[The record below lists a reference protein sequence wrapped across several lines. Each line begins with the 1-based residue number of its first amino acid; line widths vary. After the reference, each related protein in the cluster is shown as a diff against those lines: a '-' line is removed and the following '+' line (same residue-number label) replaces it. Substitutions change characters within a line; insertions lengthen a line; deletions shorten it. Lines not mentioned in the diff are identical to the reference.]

1 MVGLLT
7 TTELLPPL
15 ATMINVD
22 EASSSQRNPPSSGA
36 TSRSL
41 LERLKADD
49 ASAWETLVGLYGPL
63 VYRWLRRW
71 DLPEHEAADVFQDVF
86 QALAK
91 HIARFRKENA
101 GDTFRGWLRRI
112 TENKV
117 RDHLRKLGREPGG
130 EGGTEAQLR
139 LASLPDLVSPEGDE
153 SGSGYEHAGL
163 LRAAVELIR
172 GEFEIRTWQAF
183 WLTAVEARSTS
194 DVAVELGMSPGAV
207 RVAKSRVLKRLRE
220 ELGGL

>member
-1 MVGLLT
+1 MVH
-7 TTELLPPL
+7 
-15 ATMINVD
+15 VD
-22 EASSSQRNPPSSGA
+22 ETRSSHREPPSSGA

-41 LERLKADD
+41 LERVKADD
-49 ASAWETLVGLYGPL
+49 ESAWETLVTLYGPL
-63 VYRWLRRW
+63 VYRWIRRW

-86 QALAK
+86 GALAK
-91 HIARFRKENA
+91 HIAGFRKENA

-112 TENKV
+112 TDNKV
-117 RDHLRKLGREPGG
+117 RDHFRTLGRQPGG

-139 LASLPDLVSPEGDE
+139 LASLPEQVSREGDS
-153 SGSGYEHAGL
+153 SGSEHEQAGL

-172 GEFEIRTWQAF
+172 GEFETPTWQAF
-183 WLTAVEARSTS
+183 WLTAVEAKSPVE
-194 DVAVELGMSPGAV
+194 VAGELGMSAGAV

>member
-1 MVGLLT
+1 MNM
-7 TTELLPPL
+7 
-15 ATMINVD
+15 AHVD
-22 EASSSQRNPPSSGA
+22 ENSSSHRDQPSAGA

-41 LERLKADD
+41 LDRVKSDD
-49 ASAWETLVGLYGPL
+49 EAAWETLVGLYGPL

-91 HIARFRKENA
+91 NIAGFRKENA
-101 GDTFRGWLRRI
+101 CDTFRGWLRRV
-112 TENKV
+112 TDNKV
-117 RDHLRKLGREPGG
+117 RDHLRKLGRQPGG

-139 LASLPDLVSPEGDE
+139 LASLPDTASREGEE
-153 SGSGYEHAGL
+153 SGREHEQVGL
-163 LRAAVELIR
+163 IRAAVELIR

-183 WLTAVEARSTS
+183 WLTAVEARLPA
-194 DVAVELGMSPGAV
+194 DVAVELGMNPGAV

-220 ELGGL
+220 ELAGL

>member
-1 MVGLLT
+1 
-7 TTELLPPL
+7 
-15 ATMINVD
+15 MIQVD
-22 EASSSQRNPPSSGA
+22 EPSSSHQDPPSSGA

-41 LERLKADD
+41 LERVQADD
-49 ASAWETLVGLYGPL
+49 ESAWEKLVGLYGPL

-91 HIARFRKENA
+91 HIAGFRKEKA

-112 TENKV
+112 TDNKV
-117 RDHLRKLGREPGG
+117 RDHFRKLGRQPGG

-139 LASLPDLVSPEGDE
+139 LASLPDLGSAEGDDSVAGHE
-153 SGSGYEHAGL
+153 EAGL

-172 GEFEIRTWQAF
+172 GEFEARTWQAF
-183 WLTAVEARSTS
+183 WLTAVEAKSPAE
-194 DVAVELGMSPGAV
+194 VAGDLGMSPGAV
-207 RVAKSRVLKRLRE
+207 RVAKSRVLKRLRD

>member
-1 MVGLLT
+1 MT
-7 TTELLPPL
+7 H
-15 ATMINVD
+15 VD
-22 EASSSQRNPPSSGA
+22 ETSSSREGPPSSGA

-41 LERLKADD
+41 LERVKADD
-49 ASAWETLVGLYGPL
+49 ESAWEALVGLYGPL

-86 QALAK
+86 GALAK
-91 HIARFRKENA
+91 HIGGFRKEND
-101 GDTFRGWLRRI
+101 GDTFRGWLHRI
-112 TENKV
+112 TDNKV

-139 LASLPDLVSPEGDE
+139 LASLPEILPSDGDD
-153 SGSGYEHAGL
+153 SSAEHEDVGL

-172 GEFEIRTWQAF
+172 GEFEGRTWQAF
-183 WLTAVEARSTS
+183 WLTAVEGRTPAE
-194 DVAVELGMSPGAV
+194 VAAELGMSPGAV

>member
-1 MVGLLT
+1 
-7 TTELLPPL
+7 
-15 ATMINVD
+15 MIHVD
-22 EASSSQRNPPSSGA
+22 ETSSSREGPPSSGA

-41 LERLKADD
+41 LDRVKADD
-49 ASAWETLVGLYGPL
+49 ASAWEALVGLYGPL

-86 QALAK
+86 GALAG
-91 HIARFRKENA
+91 HIAGFRKEKA
-101 GDTFRGWLRRI
+101 GDTFRGWLHRI
-112 TENKV
+112 TDNKV

-139 LASLPDLVSPEGDE
+139 LASLPEIEQSDADD
-153 SGSGYEHAGL
+153 SGPDHEQLGL

-172 GEFEIRTWQAF
+172 AEFEGRTWQAF
-183 WLTAVEARSTS
+183 WLTAVEARSPAE
-194 DVAVELGMSPGAV
+194 VAAELEMTAGAV

-220 ELGGL
+220 ELTGL